1 MRARAVFRR
10 HRVFR
15 AIAWGVLALALGVA
29 CGMLSSCFRAPPL
42 PLPAPVIP
50 GAPSPPPPTL
60 TAGLPALAVW
70 GTFVGGLCL
79 LVAIVVGIWLRN
91 ARMALMVGGSGVGL
105 IVSAQLLAWV
115 SRYAALLA
123 VGALAL
129 ILLWMFLRL
138 RSDPRRL
145 ARAEKATGID
155 LNRDGKV
162 G

>member
-1 MRARAVFRR
+1 
-10 HRVFR
+10 
-15 AIAWGVLALALGVA
+15 
-29 CGMLSSCFRAPPL
+29 
-42 PLPAPVIP
+42 
-50 GAPSPPPPTL
+50 
-60 TAGLPALAVW
+60 
-70 GTFVGGLCL
+70 VGGLCL